1 MLTYQLISDISA
13 DLGCFSR
20 KSKDISRF
28 KTNPPKIKISEAKQ
42 TIWKSFVAVEY
53 AISPYEIMI
62 AQIRLFSLYETVRNS
77 KGKSKSGQ
85 DRGFYANKCPG
96 RLLDHYTGHIYS
108 NTET

>member
-1 MLTYQLISDISA
+1 MLTYQLISA
-13 DLGCFSR
+13 DLGCFSW

-62 AQIRLFSLYETVRNS
+62 AQIRLFSLYETVRENRNLARIEDS
-77 KGKSKSGQ
+77 MQTNVREG
-85 DRGFYANKCPG
+85 Y
-96 RLLDHYTGHIYS
+96 
-108 NTET
+108 